1 MKTIAI
7 IPSGGTGSRTGLNVP
22 KQYLKINDK
31 EIIAYT
37 LEVFQNSPLIDEII
51 VAAKP
56 EFFDVLSNI
65 KDKHKFTKLVKIV
78 EGGKERQN
86 SVFNALTAIPPS
98 NNCFV
103 AVHDAARPLLP
114 LSILNTAVNSAQ
126 NFGNAVVAIK
136 AKDTLIKQNNNSVD
150 YLNRDNIYYVQTPQI
165 FSYNILFEA
174 FKAAESEHFIGTDES
189 MLVSKIG
196 YNINFV
202 EGSLLNFKI
211 TNQNDIDLFKQFIDI
226 KIVWI

>member
-22 KQYLKINDK
+22 KQYYKVNNK

-37 LEVFQNSPLIDEII
+37 LQVFQNSPFIDEII
-51 VAAKP
+51 VAAKSD
-56 EFFDVLSNI
+56 FFDVLSNI
-65 KDKHKFTKLVKIV
+65 KDKHKITKLVKIV

-86 SVFNALTAIPPS
+86 SVFNALSAIPPS
-98 NNCFV
+98 DNCLV

-114 LSILNTAVNSAQ
+114 LDILNSAVNTAKET
-126 NFGNAVVAIK
+126 GNAVVAIK
-136 AKDTLIKQNNNSVD
+136 AKDTLIKQNINSVD
-150 YLNRDNIYYVQTPQI
+150 YLDRNSIYYVQTPQI

-174 FKAAESEHFIGTDES
+174 FKSAELENFIGTDES

-196 YNINFV
+196 YKINFV

-211 TNQNDIDLFKQFIDI
+211 TNQNDIDLFKQIVDI
-226 KIVWI
+226 KIV

>member
-7 IPSGGTGSRTGLNVP
+7 IPSGGTGSRTGLNIP
-22 KQYLKINDK
+22 KQYLKINNK

-37 LEVFQNSPLIDEII
+37 LQVFQNSPLVDEII

-65 KDKHKFTKLVKIV
+65 KNKHKINKLVKIV

-86 SVFNALTAIPPS
+86 SVFNALAAIPPS
-98 NNCFV
+98 DNCFI

-114 LSILNTAVNSAQ
+114 LSILNSAVNTAHQ
-126 NFGNAVVAIK
+126 LKNAVVAIK
-136 AKDTLIKQNNNSVD
+136 AKDTLIKQISNSVD
-150 YLNRDNIYYVQTPQI
+150 YLDRDNIYYVQTPQI

-174 FKAAESEHFIGTDES
+174 FKSAELDNFIGTDES
-189 MLVSKIG
+189 MLVSKLG

-202 EGSLLNFKI
+202 EGSLINFKI
-211 TNQNDIDLFKQFIDI
+211 TNQSDIDLFKQLVDI
-226 KIVWI
+226 KIV